1 MNKKIG
7 YKIMKKRIIS
17 FTFLTLIALSLTVF
31 LQSCGNS
38 GKNKVAEKQSIETIH
53 QKEGVPVTIQE
64 IQPEELTLTLS
75 YLSSLMGSKQATV
88 TSMVADKIE
97 KVKARVGSRVAENQV
112 VVQFPLDNPTLQ
124 YQQAKVSYE
133 NYKKT
138 YERMKALLEAGETS
152 QQNFDNIE
160 TQYLVAK
167 RNYESIQQMLFVQ
180 SPISGTIVEIPYK
193 EGEKVRAG
201 DKLFTVAQIDRM
213 KAVFWV
219 SDQDLPHL
227 RNGMNV
233 TIEKNGKVYPGRISE
248 ISLVQDQTRKA
259 FKVEAEFPN
268 KNREL
273 YVGMTMDVLIPY
285 YINPNAIVVPRSALI
300 QQGGKYYVFLAIE
313 NTAKMQEV
321 KIGQSRGDKV
331 EIFKGLNPG
340 DKVITEGVN
349 LLSDGSKISYQ
360 N

>member
-1 MNKKIG
+1 
-7 YKIMKKRIIS
+7 MKRRIIS
-17 FTFLTLIALSLTVF
+17 ITVITLIALSLMIS
-31 LQSCGNS
+31 LQSCGNNEKS
-38 GKNKVAEKQSIETIH
+38 KVGEKESIESIH
-53 QKEGVPVTIQE
+53 NKEGVPVTIQE
-64 IQPEELTLTLS
+64 IQPEELTITLS
-75 YLSSLMGSKQATV
+75 YLSTLMGSKQATV

-97 KVKARVGSRVAENQV
+97 KIKARVGSRVAENQV

-138 YERMKALLEAGETS
+138 YERMKTLLAAGETS

-167 RNYESIQQMLFVQ
+167 RNYESIQQMLFVE
-180 SPISGTIVEIPYK
+180 SPISGTIVEIPYE

-219 SDQDLPHL
+219 TDQDMTHIK
-227 RNGMNV
+227 NGMTV
-233 TIEKNGKVYPGRISE
+233 TIEKNGKVYSGRISE
-248 ISLVQDQTRKA
+248 ISLAQDQTRKA

-285 YINPNAIVVPRSALI
+285 YNNPSAIVVPRSALV
-300 QQGGKYYVFLAIE
+300 QQGGKYYVYLAMD
-313 NTAKMQEV
+313 NTAKMQEI
-321 KIGQSRGDKV
+321 KIGQSQGDKQQV
-331 EIFKGLNPG
+331 FKGLNPG